1 MTTFIEDSPRSFQ
14 AGWITHAHQAG
25 TATGAVITP
34 WASPYV
40 HRGGPGLKPGIG
52 NRVQELREAG
62 VAVWF
67 DATTH
72 ALQMPGVG
80 DFRYYAEY
88 NLWGGPVG
96 DLTQDAYRRE
106 HVRRVFKH
114 QMELGAPL
122 VAPAP
127 LLPSGLNNVST
138 LALDTARVAL
148 ELQPTAWFTIAGVG
162 TFWSDGHDLDAH
174 VGALAALMP
183 QGWFVSFVQP
193 DNELPPKLTAEEVYG
208 ICRTVRALSEY
219 APVHVSHGDFAALP
233 AVAAGATTVGTGW
246 DKRQRVVSY
255 TDYAARPETTG
266 QASWY
271 ERPSLL
277 GLLGTLDRKAD
288 GALLQQQDPGLA
300 ARMGGLAPV
309 PNVEGA
315 FQHHVTQL
323 DAAIRRIQGV
333 GHSYRQRYDELDRMY
348 IEASTNWAALQAAT
362 GLRDRSNLW
371 VNTYQQGLRMYGHS
385 EGWIV

>member
-1 MTTFIEDSPRSFQ
+1 
-14 AGWITHAHQAG
+14 
-25 TATGAVITP
+25 
-34 WASPYV
+34 
-40 HRGGPGLKPGIG
+40 
-52 NRVQELREAG
+52 
-62 VAVWF
+62 
-67 DATTH
+67 
-72 ALQMPGVG
+72 MPGVG

-106 HVRRVFKH
+106 HVRRVYKH
-114 QMELGAPL
+114 QTELGTPL

-138 LALDTARVAL
+138 LALETARVAL
-148 ELQPTAWFTIAGVG
+148 ELQPTAGLTIAGVG
-162 TFWSDGHDLDAH
+162 TFWSDRRDLDAH
-174 VGALAALMP
+174 VGALAALTP
-183 QGWFVSFVQP
+183 SGWFISFVQP
-193 DNELPPKLTAEEVYG
+193 DNDLPPKLTAEEVYG

-219 APVHVSHGDFAALP
+219 VPVHVSHGDFAALP

-271 ERPSLL
+271 ERPSFV

-288 GALLQQQDPGLA
+288 GPLLQQQDAALA
-300 ARMGGLAPV
+300 ARLGGLAPV
-309 PNVEGA
+309 PNAEGS
-315 FQHHVTQL
+315 FQHHVSQL
-323 DAAIRRIQGV
+323 DAAVRRIQGV

-348 IEASTNWAALQAAT
+348 TEASTNWAAVQAAT
-362 GLRDRSNLW
+362 GLRDRSALW
-371 VNTYQQGLRMYGHS
+371 VNAYQQGLRMYGHS

>member
-14 AGWITHAHQAG
+14 SGWITNARNAG
-25 TATGAVITP
+25 NATGAVLTP

-40 HRGGPGLKPGIG
+40 HRGGPGLKPGIEH
-52 NRVQELREAG
+52 RVDEFRDAA
-62 VAVWF
+62 VPVWF

-80 DFRYYAEY
+80 DFRYYSEF

-114 QMELGAPL
+114 QTDLALPLLAPS
-122 VAPAP
+122 P

-138 LALDTARVAL
+138 LALETAKVAL
-148 ELQPTAWFTIAGVG
+148 DLQASSWLTIAGVG
-162 TFWSDGHDLDAH
+162 TFWSDGRDLDAH
-174 VGALAALMP
+174 VGALAALAP
-183 QGWFVSFVQP
+183 QGWFISFVQP
-193 DNELPPKLTAEEVYG
+193 DNELPPKLTADEVYG

-219 APVHVSHGDFAALP
+219 APVHVSHGDFAGLP

-246 DKRQRVVSY
+246 DKRQRVVSF
-255 TDYAARPETTG
+255 TDYAARAESRG

-271 ERPSLL
+271 QRPTLL

-288 GALLQQQDPGLA
+288 GALLMQQNSILA
-300 ARMGGLAPV
+300 ARLGGVPPV
-309 PNVEGA
+309 PGPRA
-315 FQHHVTQL
+315 SFQHHVAQL
-323 DAAIRRIQGV
+323 DAAIMRIQGA
-333 GHSYRQRYDELDRMY
+333 GSYRQRYDELDQMY
-348 IEASTNWAALQAAT
+348 IEAATNWAAVRVAT
-362 GLRDRSNLW
+362 GLRDRTNTW
-371 VNTYQQGLRMYGHS
+371 VTPYQQGLRMYAQS

>member
-14 AGWITHAHQAG
+14 AKWIANAHSAG
-25 TATGAVITP
+25 TATGAVLTP
-34 WASPYV
+34 WASPYI

-52 NRVQELREAG
+52 NRVQELRDAG
-62 VAVWF
+62 VPVWF

-80 DFRYYAEY
+80 DFRYYAEF
-88 NLWGGPVG
+88 NLWGGPIG

-114 QMELGAPL
+114 QTELGTPL

-138 LALDTARVAL
+138 LALETARVAL
-148 ELQPTAWFTIAGVG
+148 ELEPSSRLTIAGVG
-162 TFWSDGHDLDAH
+162 TFWSDGRDLDAH
-174 VGALAALMP
+174 VGALAALAP
-183 QGWFVSFVQP
+183 NGWFISFVQP
-193 DNELPPKLTAEEVYG
+193 DNGLPPKLTADEVYG

-246 DKRQRVVSY
+246 DKRQRVVSF
-255 TDYAARPETTG
+255 TDYVARTESTG

-271 ERPSLL
+271 ERPTLL
-277 GLLGTLDRKAD
+277 GLLGTLDKKAD
-288 GALLQQQDPGLA
+288 GALLEQQDAALA
-300 ARMGGLAPV
+300 AQLGGLPPV
-309 PNVEGA
+309 PGPKES
-315 FQHHVTQL
+315 FHHHVAQL
-323 DAAIRRIQGV
+323 DIAVRRIQGA
-333 GHSYRQRYDELDRMY
+333 GLSYRQRYDELDRMY
-348 IEASTNWAALQAAT
+348 IDAATNWAAVRAAT
-362 GLRDRSNLW
+362 GVRDQTSIW
-371 VNTYQQGLRMYGHS
+371 VTPYQQGLRMYGQS
-385 EGWIV
+385 EGWTP

>member
-14 AGWITHAHQAG
+14 AGWITRAHQTG
-25 TATGAVITP
+25 TASGAVMTP
-34 WASPYV
+34 WATPYV
-40 HRGGPGLKPGIG
+40 HRGGPGLKPGVG
-52 NRVQELREAG
+52 PRVQELRDAG
-62 VAVWF
+62 VSVWF

-114 QMELGAPL
+114 QTELGTPL

-138 LALDTARVAL
+138 LALETARVAL
-148 ELQPTAWFTIAGVG
+148 ELQPTAGLTIAGVG
-162 TFWSDGHDLDAH
+162 TFWSDRRDLDAH

-183 QGWFVSFVQP
+183 AGWFVSFVQP
-193 DNELPPKLTAEEVYG
+193 DNDLPPKLTAEEVYG

-219 APVHVSHGDFAALP
+219 VPVHVSHGDFAALP

-255 TDYAARPETTG
+255 TDYAPRPETTG

-271 ERPSLL
+271 ERPSFV

-288 GALLQQQDPGLA
+288 GPLLQQQDGALT
-300 ARMGGLAPV
+300 ARLGGLAPV
-309 PNVEGA
+309 PNAEGA
-315 FQHHVTQL
+315 FQHHVAQL
-323 DAAIRRIQGV
+323 DAAVRRIQGV
-333 GHSYRQRYDELDRMY
+333 GYSYRQRYDELDRMY
-348 IEASTNWAALQAAT
+348 TEASTNWAAVQAAT

-371 VNTYQQGLRMYGHS
+371 VNAYQQGLRMYGHS
-385 EGWIV
+385 EGWIL